1 MAVGFA
7 VDYSAHTAHGFA
19 TADASLSRDEQA
31 SAALLALGLP
41 VCQGG
46 FSTLLAVCWDAKYGG
61 GP

>member
-19 TADASLSRDEQA
+19 TADVSLSRDEQA

-46 FSTLLAVCWDAKYGG
+46 FSTLLAVC
-61 GP
+61 